1 MNQTGWSLFWTIWL
15 IVAGASFALITA
27 VVSVLGFRDL
37 KNLFRRLREQ
47 DEKTSQ

>member
-1 MNQTGWSLFWTIWL
+1 MNSSAWSLFWTIWL
-15 IVAGASFALITA
+15 VIAGASFVLITA

-47 DEKTSQ
+47 DQKTSR